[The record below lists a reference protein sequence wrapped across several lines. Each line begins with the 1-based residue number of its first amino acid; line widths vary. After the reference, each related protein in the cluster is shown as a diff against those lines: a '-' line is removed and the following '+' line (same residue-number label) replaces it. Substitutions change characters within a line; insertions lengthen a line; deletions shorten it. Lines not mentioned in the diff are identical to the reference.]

1 MPFLRLRLFGFGSCS
16 HKGSRMSGRVLI
28 RPIGGGDFVRKVAM
42 RRVSLWLV
50 FFVVS
55 SSIRLPSVWAP
66 PGDYPITAVP
76 FTDVH
81 LEPGFWWTRVETN
94 RGATVPHILR
104 QCDVTGRIHNF
115 LKAAGQM
122 EGYFEGWWFNDS
134 DVYKS
139 IEAAAYSLLFHTDPE
154 LERSLDEIIAKI
166 AAAQEPDGYLFTPRR
181 TLAPHYRFAA
191 SVGPERWSRLESSHE
206 LYCLGHL
213 FEAAV
218 AHYQATGKR
227 SLLEVA
233 IRGADL
239 LDRVFGP
246 EKKRAVPGHQEVE
259 LGLVKL
265 YRVTKDER
273 YLRLAKFFLDE
284 RGRAHG
290 RRLYGTY
297 SQDHKP
303 VVEQEE
309 AVGHAVR
316 ALYMYM
322 AMADIVAVLGDPAYA
337 RALGRLWTDV
347 VGRKMYVTGGI
358 GAAGGHEG
366 FGAPYELPNLTA
378 YCETCAAIAFALW
391 NHRMFLLSG
400 EGKYIDV
407 LERVLYNGVLSGV
420 SLDGRAFFY
429 PNPLESDGRHAR
441 SSWFAVACCPP
452 NVARFLFQVPGL
464 AYAHRGDQLYVNLFM
479 ASRATVRMTTQT
491 VTLVQSTSYP
501 WQGEVTLT
509 LDPERPERAFTLL
522 VRIPGWARNEAVPG
536 DLYRFAEVIRE
547 RPTLRVNG
555 YLVAYTLQHGYV
567 SIRRRWRKGDVVK
580 LSLPMP
586 VRRVVSHPKVEDN
599 IGKVALQR
607 GPIVYC
613 VEWPDVPGGHVVN
626 LVLSDAERLH
636 AEFQEDM
643 FGGISLIRGTAVGLR
658 CVDPAGRLQRERVPF
673 LAIPYYAWAH
683 RGRGEM
689 AVWLAREESAA
700 RPLPCPT
707 IAFRAKAS
715 ASGGDPRALNDQRE
729 PRHSADR
736 SNRYLHWW
744 PRKGTIEWV
753 QYDFGAPTRV
763 SAVEVYWYDDTG
775 IGECR
780 VPKSWELFYRENGE
794 WKPVRNPS
802 GYGLEKDRYNR
813 TTFDPV
819 ITDGLR
825 LIVRAQENFCAGIH
839 EWRVR

>member
-259 LGLVKL
+259 IGLVKL

-555 YLVAYTLQHGYV
+555 YPVAYTLQHGYV
-567 SIRRRWRKGDVVK
+567 SIRRRWREGDVVK

-753 QYDFGAPTRV
+753 QYDFDAPTRV

>member
-259 LGLVKL
+259 IGLVKL

-555 YLVAYTLQHGYV
+555 YPVAYTLQHGYV

-753 QYDFGAPTRV
+753 QYDFDAPTRV

>member
-1 MPFLRLRLFGFGSCS
+1 
-16 HKGSRMSGRVLI
+16 
-28 RPIGGGDFVRKVAM
+28 M

-347 VGRKMYVTGGI
+347 VGQKMYVTGGI

-555 YLVAYTLQHGYV
+555 YPVAYTLQHGYV

>member
-1 MPFLRLRLFGFGSCS
+1 
-16 HKGSRMSGRVLI
+16 
-28 RPIGGGDFVRKVAM
+28 M
-42 RRVSLWLV
+42 RSFSLWLMV
-50 FFVVS
+50 FLMS
-55 SSIRLPSVWAP
+55 SSAWPRSSNSSAP
-66 PGDYPITAVP
+66 PNDYPIAAVS
-76 FTDVH
+76 FTDVQ
-81 LEPGFWWTRVETN
+81 LEPGFWQTRIETN
-94 RGATVPHILR
+94 RIATVPHILQ
-104 QCDVTGRIHNF
+104 QCEVTGRVDNF
-115 LKAAGQM
+115 LKAAGKM
-122 EGYFEGWWFNDS
+122 AGDFDGWWFNDS

-139 IEAAAYSLLFHTDPE
+139 IEAASYSLMLHPDPE
-154 LERSLDEIIAKI
+154 LTRYLDDLIAKI

-181 TLAPHYRFAA
+181 TMAPNYRFAA
-191 SVGPERWSRLESSHE
+191 SVGPERWSRLGSSHE

-227 SLLEVA
+227 ALLEVA
-233 IRGADL
+233 LKSADL

-246 EKKRAVPGHQEVE
+246 DKKRDVPGHQEVE
-259 LGLVKL
+259 IGLIKL
-265 YRVTKDER
+265 YRVTRDER

-284 RGRAHG
+284 RGRPHG

-303 VVEQEE
+303 VIEQEE

-322 AMADIVAVLGDPAYA
+322 AMADVVAVLRDPAYA
-337 RALGRLWTDV
+337 RALDRLWADV

-366 FGAPYELPNLTA
+366 FGAPYELPNLVA

-391 NHRMFLLSG
+391 NHRMFLLTG
-400 EGKYIDV
+400 EGKYVDV
-407 LERVLYNGVLSGV
+407 LERVLYNGLLSGA
-420 SLDGRAFFY
+420 SLDGRTFFY

-441 SSWFAVACCPP
+441 SPWFAVACCPP
-452 NVARFLFQVPGL
+452 NIARFLFQVPGL
-464 AYAHRGDQLYVNLFM
+464 AYAHRGDQLYVNLFLS
-479 ASRATVRMTTQT
+479 SRATIRMADQT
-491 VTLVQSTSYP
+491 VRIRQETRYP
-501 WQGEVTLT
+501 WHGEITLIFE
-509 LDPERPERAFTLL
+509 PERPGRAFTLQ
-522 VRIPGWARNEAVPG
+522 VRIPGWARNEAVPS
-536 DLYRFAEVIRE
+536 DLYRFAETVRE
-547 RPTLRVNG
+547 RPMIRVNG
-555 YLVAYTLQHGYV
+555 RSVAYTVDRGYATL
-567 SIRRRWRKGDVVK
+567 RRKWQKGDVVT
-580 LSLPMP
+580 LTLPMP
-586 VRRVVSHPKVEDN
+586 VRRVISHPQVEDN

-613 VEWPDVPGGHVVN
+613 LEWPDVPGGHVVN
-626 LVLSDAERLH
+626 LVLPDTEPLR
-636 AEFQEDM
+636 AEFHEDL
-643 FGGISLIRGTAVGLR
+643 FRGISAIRGMAIGLR
-658 CVDPAGRLQRERVPF
+658 CVDAQGRLQRERVPF

-689 AVWLAREESAA
+689 AVWIARVESAA

-715 ASGGDPRALNDQRE
+715 SSGGDARALNDQRE

-753 QYDFGAPTRV
+753 QYDFEAPTRV

-780 VPKSWELFYRENGE
+780 IPKSWHLLYRENGE

-802 GYGLEKDRYNR
+802 GYGVERDRYNR

-825 LIVRAQENFCAGIH
+825 LVVQAQENFCAGIH
-839 EWRVR
+839 EWRVY

>member
-391 NHRMFLLSG
+391 NHRMFILSG

-555 YLVAYTLQHGYV
+555 YPVAYTLQHGYV
-567 SIRRRWRKGDVVK
+567 SIRRRWREGDVVK

-753 QYDFGAPTRV
+753 QYDFDAPTRV